1 MTTLLETKAQDAGDD
16 RVRPCN
22 QRRSGGMR
30 VEKKIDLSKPY
41 ESGLATVLSLPAI
54 HQNGNE
60 RKCLTEKFRSLYQAA
75 NGRFV
80 STSLGS
86 IAIAPAVAPWLKD
99 APLFFAT
106 QEEFSGFVAKL
117 RGVSRDGLRKP
128 GRRQRKERK
137 RI

>member
-1 MTTLLETKAQDAGDD
+1 MTPLLEAKAQDASQN
-16 RVRPCN
+16 RARPWN
-22 QRRSGGMR
+22 QRRSIGI
-30 VEKKIDLSKPY
+30 EIKKRIDLSKPY
-41 ESGLATVLSLPAI
+41 EAGLATALSLPAI

-60 RKCLTEKFRSLYQAA
+60 KKCVAKKFRSLYQAA

-99 APLFFAT
+99 TPLFFST

-117 RGVSRDGLRKP
+117 SGASRGD
-128 GRRQRKERK
+128 
-137 RI
+137 